1 MTFTKKIRVQSAIPG
16 MAVKTSEV
24 FNLRKEVADLKQ
36 SRIKLKMLVYALKFD
51 VYALI
56 DNHQCACG
64 AVKER
69 DQQGRRKRKRKQTTS
84 RTLLKAGT
92 ANQRE

>member
-1 MTFTKKIRVQSAIPG
+1 

-24 FNLRKEVADLKQ
+24 FNLRKEIADLKQ
-36 SRIKLKMLVYALKFD
+36 SRIKLKMLVYAFKYKFLCLD
-51 VYALI
+51 RQILYYY
-56 DNHQCACG
+56 ACG

-92 ANQRE
+92 TNQRE